1 MFLNVALSSW
11 LKQTFMNL
19 YLILLI
25 QYMIYDWPLIN
36 EIAGLILMAA
46 FLKLFFLR
54 TKNVD
59 FYHKRARHSWHS
71 QIMYLWLSNT
81 NDVMKSRGQC
91 KKVVG
96 ESGPMLRNWG
106 WEDQK
111 LTRSFS
117 INYFISCIHICIVF
131 YILRNF
137 PGLINY

>member
-1 MFLNVALSSW
+1 MSAMSFWCLQYHSLIILNVELSSW
-11 LKQTFMNL
+11 LKQTFMNF
-19 YLILLI
+19 IPDTTHT
-25 QYMIYDWPLIN
+25 IYDWPLIN

-81 NDVMKSRGQC
+81 NDVVKSRGQC

-106 WEDQK
+106 WEVQK
-111 LTRSFS
+111 LTRSF
-117 INYFISCIHICIVF
+117 F
-131 YILRNF
+131 
-137 PGLINY
+137 